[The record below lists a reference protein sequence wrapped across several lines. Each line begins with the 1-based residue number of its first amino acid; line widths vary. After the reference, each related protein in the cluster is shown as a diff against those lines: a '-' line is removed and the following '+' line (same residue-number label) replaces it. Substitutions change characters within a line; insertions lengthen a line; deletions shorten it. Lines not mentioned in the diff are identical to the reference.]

1 MPLQNAVRPGRE
13 TFWILLSR
21 YDTSILVNKHPT
33 RHFICMAGMKFSI
46 LSVVRPRVLGVQ
58 LERLQVQWK
67 RLVHF
72 LKTAVTEPLLVVCVF
87 IFRVL
92 EQTPIDTDR
101 LL

>member
-1 MPLQNAVRPGRE
+1 
-13 TFWILLSR
+13 
-21 YDTSILVNKHPT
+21 
-33 RHFICMAGMKFSI
+33 MAGMKCSI